1 MSPIPQMTPEA
12 MRAWKARL
20 DRVSARMEQEEAET
34 PHDPVR
40 NRAIA
45 EALAVDAW
53 MRGWRPQHDP
63 ERVAEKIHALKLLHG
78 TTVRAPA

>member
-1 MSPIPQMTPEA
+1 MTPEA
-12 MRAWKARL
+12 IRAWKVRMDLA
-20 DRVSARMEQEEAET
+20 SARIDREEAET

-45 EALAVDAW
+45 EALAIDAW

-63 ERVAEKIHALKLLHG
+63 ERVAEKIRALKLLHG
-78 TTVRAPA
+78 TALRPAA

>member
-1 MSPIPQMTPEA
+1 MTVEQI
-12 MRAWKARL
+12 RAFKARMDL
-20 DRVSARMEQEEAET
+20 VSARIDREEAET

-45 EALAVDAW
+45 EALAIHAW

-63 ERVAEKIHALKLLHG
+63 ERAAEKIRVLKLLHG
-78 TTVRAPA
+78 AHRVHL